1 MRYVNNIELIKLSI
15 ITPFFNSEKHLE
27 ECLQSICKQKSKYI
41 EVIIINDCSNDGSL
55 KIVNKF
61 KKKYKYIKLIAN
73 KKNQGV
79 SISRNKGIKHA
90 RGEYILF
97 IDSDDKLI
105 EGSLKKIL
113 LILSKNQKIDIFSVR
128 SKLLNSNKIDSN
140 QIYETSI
147 STPPL
152 NTIKNFNKFRA
163 TCWNFIVKKTFL
175 NREKIIFKNIRVFED
190 QAFVANIL
198 CDAKS
203 LKLIKYPIYERRV
216 SEISTL
222 GKQTGFIIVKSCI
235 KLISEI
241 NRIYNKKKDKNNQ
254 FKIKFLISR
263 VNFILEQLLDNILI
277 CNDNQ
282 IKKISNSLIN
292 NCKFIK
298 KLDNKNNFIK
308 FIKNVKNYKVVK
320 IKKLKNKILNKKK
333 VIIFC
338 AGAYSEII
346 IKTCKK
352 LSIMI
357 NFIIDNNPNY
367 NNQKLSN
374 IIIKNPHTIN
384 STFFRENMFQ
394 VLVCNKK
401 IDDFKKIKLQ
411 LTNMGVKKDYIIHI
425 NI

>member
-1 MRYVNNIELIKLSI
+1 MIKLSI
-15 ITPFFNSEKHLE
+15 IIPFFNSEKHLE

-41 EVIIINDCSNDGSL
+41 EVILINDCSHDGSL

-61 KKKYKYIKLIAN
+61 KKINKYIKLIDN
-73 KKNQGV
+73 KKNLGV
-79 SISRNKGIKHA
+79 SISRNKGIKHS

-97 IDSDDKLI
+97 VDSDDKLI
-105 EGSLKKIL
+105 KGSLKKIL
-113 LILSKNQKIDIFSVR
+113 PILNKNKKIDIFSVR

-147 STPPL
+147 ITPPL
-152 NTIKNFNKFRA
+152 SMIKDFDKFRA

-198 CDAKS
+198 CDAIN
-203 LKLIKYPIYERRV
+203 LKLIKYPIYERRIT
-216 SEISTL
+216 EISTL

-254 FKIKFLISR
+254 LKKKFLISR

-277 CNDNQ
+277 CSENQ
-282 IKKISNSLIN
+282 IKKINNSLIN

-298 KLDNKNNFIK
+298 KLDNKNRFIK
-308 FIKNVKNYKVVK
+308 FIKNLKNYKIVK
-320 IKKLKNKILNKKK
+320 IKNLKNKILNKNK
-333 VIIFC
+333 VIVFC

-346 IKTCKK
+346 IKICKK

-367 NNQKLSN
+367 NNQKLSD
-374 IIIKNPHTIN
+374 IIIKYPHTIN
-384 STFFRENMFQ
+384 STFYRKNMFQ
-394 VLVCNKK
+394 ILVCNKK
-401 IDDFKKIKLQ
+401 INDFKKIKLQ
-411 LTNMGVKKDYIIHI
+411 LTNMGIKKDFITHI